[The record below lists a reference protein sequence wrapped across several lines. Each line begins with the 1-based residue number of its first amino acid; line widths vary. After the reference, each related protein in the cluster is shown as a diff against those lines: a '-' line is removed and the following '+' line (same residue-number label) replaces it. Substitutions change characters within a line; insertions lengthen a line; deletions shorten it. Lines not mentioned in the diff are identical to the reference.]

1 MAGGTGDDVTPRH
14 LGAGRSGLLLGV
26 AGRFVQRLP
35 DDPTRIVLARIERLS
50 VLDTQRLGRV
60 VPGDV
65 DLGSQQSGQFTEL
78 LRIVGQPTRA
88 EDDRSDDADLLE
100 VQAEHVRL
108 HSVDGRWIS
117 PSSPSCRRSW
127 TQATASAARKS
138 RTIGAATKTIE
149 STSAAGV
156 TRAANTTIPTMLTRH
171 AFAIV

>member
-1 MAGGTGDDVTPRH
+1 
-14 LGAGRSGLLLGV
+14 V

-35 DDPTRIVLARIERLS
+35 DDPTRIVLVRIERLP

-65 DLGSQQSGQFTEL
+65 DLGSQQSGQFTAL
-78 LRIVGQPTRA
+78 LRIVWQPTRA
-88 EDDRSDDADLLE
+88 EDDRCDDADDDEPLE
-100 VQAEHVRL
+100 VHAEHVRL
-108 HSVDGRWIS
+108 LSVDGRWIS
-117 PSSPSCRRSW
+117 PSSPACRRSW

-156 TRAANTTIPTMLTRH
+156 TSAASTPVRQRLP
-171 AFAIV
+171 